1 MGYNILSPT
10 DNFIEETPVSD
21 LSESKTSNGIYY
33 ALGISSQLNRIFMLR
48 ILYEVNQGKI
58 NVAEK
63 NYLLN
68 NEKISLD
75 LHIILK
81 IL

>member
-1 MGYNILSPT
+1 
-10 DNFIEETPVSD
+10 
-21 LSESKTSNGIYY
+21 
-33 ALGISSQLNRIFMLR
+33 MLR
-48 ILYEVNQGKI
+48 ILYEVNHGKI
-58 NVAEK
+58 NIAEK

-68 NEKISLD
+68 NGKISLD